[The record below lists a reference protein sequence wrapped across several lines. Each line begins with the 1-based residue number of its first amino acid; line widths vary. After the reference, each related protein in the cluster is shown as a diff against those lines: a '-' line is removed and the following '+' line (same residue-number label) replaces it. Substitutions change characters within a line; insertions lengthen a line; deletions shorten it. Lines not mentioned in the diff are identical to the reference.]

1 MRKDIEIPVVKDV
14 YIAMVREWNE
24 EFLSQD
30 WNAYIINNRKTPIEM
45 VMVVSKGFDNAI
57 RTSVMRHGIGVV
69 GARDYAKVEL
79 VQEDVL
85 KLHNEFSVTFFAEG
99 KLYDKKYCFP
109 KYSIKEDA
117 LRDIPVM
124 EARGILAE

>member
-109 KYSIKEDA
+109 KYSITEDA